1 MTVTDSRIIDA
12 SAKAAT
18 LIEALPWLNR
28 FHGQTVVIKY
38 GGHAM
43 ADEELRLAFAQD
55 LVFLRYAGLRPVV
68 VHGGGPQITAQL
80 DRLGV
85 ESSFTAG
92 LRVTTPEA
100 MEVVRMV
107 LSGTVNKDIVG
118 LINRHGPFA
127 VGTTFTMTP
136 PGDEP
141 IRMRLVEIEPGTSF
155 TDEMDAGDFVVR
167 TEHRLEPAAGGLTRI
182 VYRTQ
187 ITGEAAGHIGPEL
200 GPQITA
206 DFPEVVAALAGR
218 AEG

>member
-1 MTVTDSRIIDA
+1 MIELYAVTDHPTAPLPEEVAPLRLVPCRDL
-12 SAKAAT
+12 AAVCAPAHEAEVSPEA
-18 LIEALPWLNR
+18 LWRHWADMAAWPQWNDGIEA
-28 FHGQTVVIKY
+28 I
-38 GGHAM
+38 
-43 ADEELRLAFAQD
+43 D
-55 LVFLRYAGLRPVV
+55 
-68 VHGGGPQITAQL
+68 
-80 DRLGV
+80 V
-85 ESSFTAG
+85 E
-92 LRVTTPEA
+92 
-100 MEVVRMV
+100 
-107 LSGTVNKDIVG
+107 
-118 LINRHGPFA
+118 GPFA

-136 PGDEP
+136 PGDQP

-187 ITGEAAGHIGPEL
+187 ITGAAADSVGPEL